1 VLVSPSDDGSLA
13 TRALQRFRYRVV
25 RGSLSRAGARALRE
39 MAALL
44 TGGGQLVVT
53 PDGPRGPRHSMN
65 VGIAWLARATGA
77 PILAVGIA
85 VDRAWRLRSWDRF
98 TIPKPFARLR
108 VDYADPVQVPT
119 DASDADLEALAANLR
134 EQLRNSESVAFH
146 ALGVADDL
154 DGDGPQRHES
164 GAKSSPPTTRPSPHK
179 DAGQGSN

>member
-1 VLVSPSDDGSLA
+1 
-13 TRALQRFRYRVV
+13 
-25 RGSLSRAGARALRE
+25 
-39 MAALL
+39 
-44 TGGGQLVVT
+44 
-53 PDGPRGPRHSMN
+53 MN

-164 GAKSSPPTTRPSPHK
+164 GAKSSPPTTRPSPHT